1 MNRNKSDLSSFCSFI
16 RTLKMNYISG
26 FYTKGFRW
34 RCYGVAV
41 LAVAIALL
49 LNLLVAPLIEH
60 ESPFLL
66 FFAAMMMSAW
76 YGGMGAGVPATAMS
90 ALVIV
95 NDNGISFPPNL
106 DFRNTELFLF
116 VISHCLNKSVIRKH
130 EIYVIC
136 NKIFRAKYIKQGSI
150 KINV

>member
-26 FYTKGFRW
+26 FYRKDFRW
-34 RCYGVAV
+34 RCFGVAV

-49 LNLLVAPLIEH
+49 LKLLVAPLIEH

-66 FFAAMMMSAW
+66 FFTVMMMSAW
-76 YGGMGAGVPATAMS
+76 YGGMGAGVLATAMS

-95 NDNGISFPPNL
+95 SDNGIGFPPNL
-106 DFRNTELFLF
+106 DFRNTESFLF
-116 VISHCLNKSVIRKH
+116 AISHCLNNSVIRKH
-130 EIYVIC
+130 RDQY
-136 NKIFRAKYIKQGSI
+136 N
-150 KINV
+150 